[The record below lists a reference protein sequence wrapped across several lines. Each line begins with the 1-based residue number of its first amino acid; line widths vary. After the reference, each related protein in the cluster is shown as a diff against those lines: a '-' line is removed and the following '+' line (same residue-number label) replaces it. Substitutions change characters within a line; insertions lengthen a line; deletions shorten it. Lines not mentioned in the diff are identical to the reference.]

1 MGQGLWVVPIISALC
16 GLAIALIMRA
26 AIFKRVPAMT
36 NAFISSAKDDL
47 SSMNAHAFQ
56 NIQPLIETQI
66 DNFLRH
72 KLSKA
77 MPMLSMFIGEKTIN
91 QLKTVFMKELE
102 DIFPGIIG
110 KYSNDLLSSAEI
122 KLVPAI
128 TSKLKKELRL
138 LPVAGAIAGLLTG
151 VIQLLALTVIK

>member
-1 MGQGLWVVPIISALC
+1 MGQELWVVPIISTLC
-16 GLAIALIMRA
+16 GLATALIMRT
-26 AIFKRVPAMT
+26 AISRRVPKMT
-36 NAFISSAKDDL
+36 NTFISSAKDDL
-47 SSMNAHAFQ
+47 SSVNAQAFQ

-91 QLKTVFMKELE
+91 QLKGVFMNELE
-102 DIFPGIIG
+102 DIFPSIIG

-138 LPVAGAIAGLLTG
+138 LPVAGAFAGLLTG
-151 VIQLLALTVIK
+151 IIQLLVLTVIK